1 MKIRANAWSRLG
13 QNATFGGIG
22 MIEVMKEHEDVQFI
36 TADVSTLLGLGKF
49 KTNYPEHYFDV
60 GIAEQNMVTVAAGM
74 ALEGNCVFVSTYA
87 SFLAVRGLE
96 QIRHNLG
103 YLQTNVKLV
112 GMSSGCATG
121 KSGISHWC
129 TEDMA
134 FMRAIP
140 NMTVLSP
147 RIFFLYL
154 KDETSVNLFYDL
166 IDSRQ

>member
-74 ALEGNCVFVSTYA
+74 ASSNQCKISWYVLWMCYRKKRYLTLVYRRYGIYESDSEYDSIVS
-87 SFLAVRGLE
+87 G
-96 QIRHNLG
+96 
-103 YLQTNVKLV
+103 
-112 GMSSGCATG
+112 
-121 KSGISHWC
+121 
-129 TEDMA
+129 
-134 FMRAIP
+134 
-140 NMTVLSP
+140 
-147 RIFFLYL
+147 
-154 KDETSVNLFYDL
+154 
-166 IDSRQ
+166 

>member
-112 GMSSGCATG
+112 GMSSGMCYRKKRYLTLVYRRYG
-121 KSGISHWC
+121 IYESDSEYDSIVSG
-129 TEDMA
+129 
-134 FMRAIP
+134 
-140 NMTVLSP
+140 
-147 RIFFLYL
+147 
-154 KDETSVNLFYDL
+154 
-166 IDSRQ
+166 